1 MKKKNMLLL
10 STLLIVCL
18 VIISCT
24 RNNDDRVAYRITE
37 QDLIPEGIT
46 YSSSTN
52 SFYIS
57 SIYKTKIVQI
67 DAESGEFKDFIN
79 SDLLDIRFLGMITDE
94 TRNHLWA
101 CGNMTRND
109 KRYSTV
115 AKFSLQSREL
125 LKSYQHV
132 DTIRSTYNDLVLD
145 KEGNVYFTDYPQN
158 KIMFIDQQT
167 DSVKTFHEG
176 VEIEHPNGITISTD
190 DKYLYV
196 ASGTK
201 GIRVLDIL
209 TNQIVNEPDTSINS
223 TVIDGLKYYQ
233 NSLIAIQNG
242 YEDQSNT
249 KICKYYL
256 DESKTKITKMEI
268 IDQNNPLF
276 DIPTTFVIVANDL
289 YCLATSQLGNLGLP
303 EYNIVDPEK
312 LKDILILRYS
322 LK

>member
-1 MKKKNMLLL
+1 MSKHLALL
-10 STLLIVCL
+10 SVFMIASVMF
-18 VIISCT
+18 VSCDKVK
-24 RNNDDRVAYRITE
+24 DDPVAYRVSE

-57 SIYKTKIVQI
+57 SIYKTKIVRI
-67 DAESGEFKDFIN
+67 DAETGVFEDFIS

-109 KRYSTV
+109 KKYSTV
-115 AKFSLQSREL
+115 AKFNLQSGEL

-132 DTIRSTYNDLVLD
+132 DTVGSTYNDLVLD
-145 KEGNVYFTDYPQN
+145 KEGNVYFTNYPQN
-158 KIMFIDQQT
+158 RIMLIDQQT
-167 DSVKTFHEG
+167 DSVKTFFEG
-176 VEIEHPNGITISTD
+176 MEIEHPNGITISPD
-190 DKYLYV
+190 NKYLYI

-201 GIRVLDIL
+201 GIRVLDIS
-209 TNQIVNEPDTSINS
+209 TNQSVDEPDTSISS

-233 NSLIAIQNG
+233 NNLIAIQNG
-242 YEDQSNT
+242 YDDQSNT
-249 KICKYYL
+249 KICKYFL
-256 DESKTKITKMEI
+256 DQTKTKITKMEI

-276 DIPTTFVIVANDL
+276 DVPTTFVIVANDL
-289 YCLATSQLGNLGLP
+289 YCLATSQLGNLGFP
-303 EYNIVDPEK
+303 EYNIKYPEK
-312 LKDILILRYS
+312 LKDILILKYT